1 MKKMFTTVLILLFVF
16 IVPGMEQQTKQTV
29 KTIDRGK
36 IVYNN
41 YCRSCHM
48 PNGEGVPRMTPSLSK
63 SKYVLGQKPNLIEII
78 LLGSEALANEPN
90 RTFKNLMAP
99 LDNLTDLEIADA
111 LNYVRNSFGNKT
123 TFIYSKEV
131 KSVRLKVGM

>member
-1 MKKMFTTVLILLFVF
+1 MKKIAGLLFILTGALSLF
-16 IVPGMEQQTKQTV
+16 AFQMNPKAPS

-41 YCRSCHM
+41 YCLSCHM

-131 KSVRLKVGM
+131 KSVRLKVGI